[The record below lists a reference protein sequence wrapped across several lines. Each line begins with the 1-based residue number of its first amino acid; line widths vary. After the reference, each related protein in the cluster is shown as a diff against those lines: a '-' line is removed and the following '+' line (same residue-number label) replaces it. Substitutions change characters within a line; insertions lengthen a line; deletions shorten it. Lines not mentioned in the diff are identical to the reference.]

1 MNPRMNRRRRHLI
14 SLAACVL
21 AIAAGE
27 GAWRGTSAAWACALP
42 APRVV
47 SGVVRG
53 VAQER
58 GVDPA
63 YPWGPDLPGAI
74 LELQG
79 PKGVLRFRLSRNI
92 GMTLEELR
100 ARAATRRPVRVKY
113 ETLYDGGLR
122 ALEIVPLDSV
132 SPS

>member
-1 MNPRMNRRRRHLI
+1 MNLRIKSRRALLI
-14 SLAACVL
+14 WLAACAL
-21 AIAAGE
+21 APISAE
-27 GAWRGTSAAWACALP
+27 GFWGWHSAPAAWACALP
-42 APRVV
+42 APQAV

-63 YPWGPDLPGAI
+63 FPWGPDLPGAI

-79 PKGVLRFRLSRNI
+79 PAGLVRFRLSRNI

-113 ETLYDGGLR
+113 ETTYEGQLR
-122 ALEIVPLDSV
+122 ALQIVGTEQGR
-132 SPS
+132 